1 MNMVN
6 GKCPN
11 CGASITLD
19 KDKDAGICEYC
30 GTAFVTEKAVI
41 NYGTYINK
49 QENNTYHKKQD
60 NEYSVELKK
69 LEMEKEKRNDKFCD
83 DEFTNLRNTIWCSCK
98 KNYCLC
104 KRYSCFGKSESC
116 STVAE

>member
-1 MNMVN
+1 MSIAD

-11 CGASITLD
+11 CGANIKIDT
-19 KDKDAGICEYC
+19 DKDAGICEYC
-30 GTAFVTEKAVI
+30 GSAFVTEKAII

-69 LEMEKEKRNDKFCD
+69 LEMEKEKRNDKF
-83 DEFTNLRNTIWCSCK
+83 FIGLAIFVIAAFMFLMIR
-98 KNYCLC
+98 
-104 KRYSCFGKSESC
+104 
-116 STVAE
+116 TVIL